1 VSCLCQIS
9 SRVEIYERAHCGG
22 IGSLFP
28 ESVELSPATRDDHEG
43 DTVGEHDFVAMLSP
57 RWSLLAS

>member
-1 VSCLCQIS
+1 MDQMPPMKLVVAS
-9 SRVEIYERAHCGG
+9 A
-22 IGSLFP
+22 P
-28 ESVELSPATRDDHEG
+28 SVVSPATRDDHEG

>member
-1 VSCLCQIS
+1 LQGFLL
-9 SRVEIYERAHCGG
+9 RDAA
-22 IGSLFP
+22 IGY
-28 ESVELSPATRDDHEG
+28 VSPATRDDHEG